1 MQLRKVLFLIILS
14 FMISSCSLPKQE
26 VNDEG
31 LVQHEYQ
38 EQQEQAKKTLKGI
51 YAYEYNA
58 IEPKHLDEVN
68 KWLSESRANRSNTTI
83 FYKSY
88 NENESSTGAHV
99 PRVNYMFAKGYKSYE
114 ISFVYSIDNE
124 ENKGQIYIV
133 PIKGRATDEALVK
146 ITYDPRYVFGTSVAE
161 HQLFP

>member
-1 MQLRKVLFLIILS
+1 MQLRKVLTLIILS

-26 VNDEG
+26 LDDEG
-31 LVQHEYQ
+31 PG
-38 EQQEQAKKTLKGI
+38 QQEQAKKTLKGI

-58 IEPKHLDEVN
+58 IEPKHLEEVN
-68 KWLSESRANRSNTTI
+68 KWLSESRANCSDTTI

-88 NENESSTGAHV
+88 NENSSGAHV
-99 PRVNYMFAKGYKSYE
+99 PRVNYMFAKGYKAYE

-146 ITYDPRYVFGTSVAE
+146 ITYDPWYVFGTSVAE

>member
-1 MQLRKVLFLIILS
+1 MD
-14 FMISSCSLPKQE
+14 
-26 VNDEG
+26 DEG
-31 LVQHEYQ
+31 LG
-38 EQQEQAKKTLKGI
+38 QQEQAKKTLKGI

-68 KWLSESRANRSNTTI
+68 KWLGECRANRSDTTI

-88 NENESSTGAHV
+88 NENESSTEAHA
-99 PRVNYMFAKGYKSYE
+99 PRVNYMFAKGYKAYE

-124 ENKGQIYIV
+124 ENKGQVYIV
-133 PIKGRATDEALVK
+133 PIKGRATDEAFVK

-161 HQLFP
+161 HQDCP

>member
-1 MQLRKVLFLIILS
+1 MQLRKVLTLIIVS

-26 VNDEG
+26 MDDEG
-31 LVQHEYQ
+31 LIQLEYQ
-38 EQQEQAKKTLKGI
+38 GRQEQAKKSLKGI
-51 YAYEYNA
+51 YAYEYNV

-68 KWLSESRANRSNTTI
+68 KWLSESRANRSDTTI

-88 NENESSTGAHV
+88 NENNYGAPE
-99 PRVNYMFAKGYKSYE
+99 PRVNYMFAKGYKAYE
-114 ISFVYSIDNE
+114 ISFVYSIDNK

-133 PIKGRATDEALVK
+133 PIKGRATDEAFVK
-146 ITYDPRYVFGTSVAE
+146 ITYDPRYVFATSVAE

>member
-1 MQLRKVLFLIILS
+1 MS

-26 VNDEG
+26 LDDEG
-31 LVQHEYQ
+31 LG
-38 EQQEQAKKTLKGI
+38 QQEQAMKTLKGI

-68 KWLSESRANRSNTTI
+68 KWLSESRANRSDTTI

-88 NENESSTGAHV
+88 DESSTGAHA
-99 PRVNYMFAKGYKSYE
+99 PRVNYMFAKGYKAYE

-161 HQLFP
+161 HQLIP